1 MNTLHALPS
10 VRRAATLL
18 AAAMAALQAHAHAQD
33 ADIPMQQASDRGAIR
48 AVTLYPDRAA
58 VTREVRVRLDQGLWT
73 VRIPELPASVVRD
86 SLQARVRGSA
96 RLLGVEFSAAR
107 QADFAS
113 SPEGTALAERVRDLR
128 RRVANLA
135 EDRTALEAHEKLVD
149 AVGIRPTAG
158 ALPDGAAQPIDLKS
172 AERQLEAIAAE
183 KARILEESRRLADA
197 KDAAGRELAVAEGQ
211 LAARGG
217 ADRVERAAVVVLS
230 VPEAGMAE
238 IDLTYLVGRAG
249 WAPAYAIRSE
259 ADRSRVSVEY
269 DAMVVQQTGEDWRDV
284 RLSLSTAEPTR
295 ASSPPPV
302 APWFVDVAV
311 PVPAPVETTSAGVA
325 LRYAPTVAAAE
336 PMAPGAPNE
345 GGAFGSA
352 EAEKDLRALAADAD
366 VVDAGI
372 AVSFELPRPVTLV
385 SDAAKRQRTR
395 IGTVSPETAFG
406 YVAAPVLTERVYLRG
421 TLRNASGFQLLPG
434 RAQVFMGGEFVGE
447 TQVPSVA
454 PQGEFRVWFGPDP
467 ALSARREVLS
477 KVTGANGLFG
487 GTELTTWNNRITVSN
502 GTGRDV
508 IVEVLDRRP
517 VSRNEKVEAK
527 LAAARP
533 VPSTDKEY
541 VERRQPQGILRWDLP
556 VPAGAQGPKAATVTW
571 TVELV
576 RPNGMAITPVPD

>member
-1 MNTLHALPS
+1 MHTTFIRSA
-10 VRRAATLL
+10 VVGAALL
-18 AAAMAALQAHAHAQD
+18 AAMPAPVALAQSAAID

-96 RLLGVEFSAAR
+96 RLLGVEFSAER

-128 RRVANLA
+128 RRAGNLA
-135 EDRTALEAHEKLVD
+135 QDRSALEAHEKLVD

-172 AERQLEAIAAE
+172 VERQLEAIAAE
-183 KARILEESRRLADA
+183 KARILEESRRLADE
-197 KDAAGRELAVAEGQ
+197 KDAADRELAVAEGQ

-259 ADRSRVSVEY
+259 ADRSKVSVEY

-302 APWFVDVAV
+302 APWFVDVVV
-311 PVPAPVETTSAGVA
+311 PVPVAMPSTSVAMEFAP
-325 LRYAPTVAAAE
+325 AAAAPE

-345 GGAFGSA
+345 GGAFGNA
-352 EAEKDLRALAADAD
+352 EVERELLELAADAD
-366 VVDAGI
+366 VIDAGI

-406 YVAAPVLTERVYLRG
+406 YVAAPILAERVYLRG
-421 TLRNASGFQLLPG
+421 TLRNASAFQLLPG

-467 ALSARREVLS
+467 AISARREVLS
-477 KVTGANGLFG
+477 KVTGASGLFG
-487 GTELTTWNNRITVSN
+487 GAELTTWNNRITVSN

-508 IVEVLDRRP
+508 TVEVLDRRP

-527 LAAARP
+527 LASAKPAL
-533 VPSTDKEY
+533 SADKAY
-541 VERRQPQGILRWDLP
+541 VSERQPQGILRWDLP

-576 RPNGMAITPVPD
+576 RPNGLETTPVPD

>member
-1 MNTLHALPS
+1 MNTMHALPP
-10 VRRAATLL
+10 VRRAATVL
-18 AAAMAALQAHAHAQD
+18 AAAFAALQVHAHAQD

-96 RLLGVEFSAAR
+96 RLLGVEFSAER

-128 RRVANLA
+128 RRAGNLA
-135 EDRTALEAHEKLVD
+135 QDRSALEAHEKLVD
-149 AVGIRPTAG
+149 EVGIRPTAG

-172 AERQLEAIAAE
+172 VERQLEAIAAE
-183 KARILEESRRLADA
+183 KARILEESRRLADE
-197 KDAAGRELAVAEGQ
+197 KDAADRELAVAEGQ

-259 ADRSRVSVEY
+259 ADRSKVSVEY

-302 APWFVDVAV
+302 APWFVDVVV
-311 PVPAPVETTSAGVA
+311 PVPVAMPSTSVAMEFAP
-325 LRYAPTVAAAE
+325 VAAAPE

-345 GGAFGSA
+345 GGAFGNA
-352 EAEKDLRALAADAD
+352 EVERELLELAADAD
-366 VVDAGI
+366 VIDAGI

-406 YVAAPVLTERVYLRG
+406 YVAAPILAERVYLRG
-421 TLRNASGFQLLPG
+421 TLRNASAFQLLPG

-467 ALSARREVLS
+467 AISARREVLS
-477 KVTGANGLFG
+477 KVTGASGLFG
-487 GTELTTWNNRITVSN
+487 GAELTTWNNRITVSN

-508 IVEVLDRRP
+508 TVEVLDRRP

-527 LAAARP
+527 LASAKPAL
-533 VPSTDKEY
+533 SADKAY
-541 VERRQPQGILRWDLP
+541 VSERQPQGILRWDLP

-576 RPNGMAITPVPD
+576 RPNGLETTPVPD

>member
-1 MNTLHALPS
+1 DGK
-10 VRRAATLL
+10 L
-18 AAAMAALQAHAHAQD
+18 AIGRVL
-33 ADIPMQQASDRGAIR
+33 
-48 AVTLYPDRAA
+48 
-58 VTREVRVRLDQGLWT
+58 RVRQPSRL
-73 VRIPELPASVVRD
+73 
-86 SLQARVRGSA
+86 LQDA

-135 EDRTALEAHEKLVD
+135 EDRAALEAHEKLVD

-158 ALPDGAAQPIDLKS
+158 ALTDGAAWPIDLTS
-172 AERQLEAIAAE
+172 VERQLEAVAAE

-197 KDAAGRELAVAEGQ
+197 KDAADRELSVAEGQ

-230 VPEAGMAE
+230 VPESGMAE

-259 ADRSRVSVEY
+259 ADRSKVSVEY

-302 APWFVDVAV
+302 APWFVDVVV
-311 PVPAPVETTSAGVA
+311 PVPMSPTTGSVA
-325 LRYAPTVAAAE
+325 MEYAPAPAAAE

-345 GGAFGSA
+345 AGWFVADVAGKLM
-352 EAEKDLRALAADAD
+352 ELAADAD
-366 VVDAGI
+366 VIDAGI

-406 YVAAPVLTERVYLRG
+406 YVAAPILTERVYLRG
-421 TLRNASGFQLLPG
+421 TLRNASAFQLLPG

-487 GTELTTWNNRITVSN
+487 GAELTTWNNRITVSN

-508 IVEVLDRRP
+508 TVEVLDRRP

-527 LAAARP
+527 LAAATP
-533 VPSTDKEY
+533 ALSADTAY
-541 VERRQPQGILRWDLP
+541 VTERQPQGILRWDLP
-556 VPAGAQGPKAATVTW
+556 VAAGAQGPKAATVTW

-576 RPNGMAITPVPD
+576 RPNGLAITTVPD

>member
-1 MNTLHALPS
+1 MNVLPS
-10 VRRAATLL
+10 VRRTAAVL
-18 AAAMAALQAHAHAQD
+18 AAALAALPMHARAQD

-58 VTREVRVRLDQGLWT
+58 VTREVRVRLEQGLWT
-73 VRIPELPASVVRD
+73 VRIPELPASVVQD

-113 SPEGTALAERVRDLR
+113 SPEGAALAGRVRDLR

-135 EDRTALEAHEKLVD
+135 EDRAALEAHEKLVD

-158 ALPDGAAQPIDLKS
+158 ALTDGAAWPIDLTS
-172 AERQLEAIAAE
+172 VERQLEAVAAE

-197 KDAAGRELAVAEGQ
+197 KDAADRELSVAEGQ

-230 VPEAGMAE
+230 VPESGMAE

-259 ADRSRVSVEY
+259 ADRSKVSVEY

-302 APWFVDVAV
+302 APWFVDVVV
-311 PVPAPVETTSAGVA
+311 PVPMSPTTGSVA
-325 LRYAPTVAAAE
+325 MDYAPAPAAAK
-336 PMAPGAPNE
+336 PMEPGAPNE
-345 GGAFGSA
+345 GGALGGA
-352 EAEKDLRALAADAD
+352 DVAEKLMELAADAD
-366 VVDAGI
+366 VIDAGI

-406 YVAAPVLTERVYLRG
+406 YVAAPILTERVYLRG
-421 TLRNASGFQLLPG
+421 TLRNASAFQLLPG

-487 GTELTTWNNRITVSN
+487 GAELTTWNNRITVSN

-508 IVEVLDRRP
+508 TVEVLDRRP

-527 LAAARP
+527 LAAATP
-533 VPSTDKEY
+533 ALSADTAY
-541 VERRQPQGILRWDLP
+541 VTERQPQGILRWDLP
-556 VPAGAQGPKAATVTW
+556 VAAGAQGPKAATVNW

-576 RPNGMAITPVPD
+576 RPNGLAITPVPD

>member
-1 MNTLHALPS
+1 MNTMHALPP
-10 VRRAATLL
+10 VRRAATVL
-18 AAAMAALQAHAHAQD
+18 AAAFAALQVHAHAQD

-96 RLLGVEFSAAR
+96 RLLGVEFSAER

-128 RRVANLA
+128 RRAGNLA
-135 EDRTALEAHEKLVD
+135 QDRSALEAHEKLVD

-172 AERQLEAIAAE
+172 VERQLEAIAAE
-183 KARILEESRRLADA
+183 KARILEESRRLADE
-197 KDAAGRELAVAEGQ
+197 KDAADREFAVAEGQ

-259 ADRSRVSVEY
+259 ADRSKVSVEY

-302 APWFVDVAV
+302 APWFVDVVV
-311 PVPAPVETTSAGVA
+311 PVPVAMPSTSVAMEFAP
-325 LRYAPTVAAAE
+325 AAAAPE
-336 PMAPGAPNE
+336 SMAPGAPNE
-345 GGAFGSA
+345 GGAFGNA
-352 EAEKDLRALAADAD
+352 EVERELLELAADAD
-366 VVDAGI
+366 VIDAGI

-406 YVAAPVLTERVYLRG
+406 YVAAPILAERVYLRG
-421 TLRNASGFQLLPG
+421 TLRNASAFQLLPG

-467 ALSARREVLS
+467 AISARREVLS
-477 KVTGANGLFG
+477 KVTGASGLFG
-487 GTELTTWNNRITVSN
+487 GAELTTWNNRITVSN

-508 IVEVLDRRP
+508 TVEVLDRRP

-527 LAAARP
+527 LASAKPAL
-533 VPSTDKEY
+533 SADKAY
-541 VERRQPQGILRWDLP
+541 VSERQPQGILRWDLP

-576 RPNGMAITPVPD
+576 RPNGLETTPVPD

>member
-1 MNTLHALPS
+1 MNTMHALPP
-10 VRRAATLL
+10 VRRAATVL
-18 AAAMAALQAHAHAQD
+18 AAAFAALQVHAHAQD

-96 RLLGVEFSAAR
+96 RLLGVEFSAER

-128 RRVANLA
+128 RRAGNLA
-135 EDRTALEAHEKLVD
+135 QDRSALEAHEKLVD
-149 AVGIRPTAG
+149 EVGIRPTAG

-172 AERQLEAIAAE
+172 VERQLEAIAAE
-183 KARILEESRRLADA
+183 KARILEESRRLADE
-197 KDAAGRELAVAEGQ
+197 KDAADRELAVAEGQ

-259 ADRSRVSVEY
+259 ADRSKVSVEY

-302 APWFVDVAV
+302 APWFVDVVV
-311 PVPAPVETTSAGVA
+311 PVPVAMPSTSVAMEFAP
-325 LRYAPTVAAAE
+325 AAAAPE

-345 GGAFGSA
+345 GGAFGNA
-352 EAEKDLRALAADAD
+352 EVERELLELAADAN
-366 VVDAGI
+366 VIDAGI

-406 YVAAPVLTERVYLRG
+406 YVAAPILAERVYLRG
-421 TLRNASGFQLLPG
+421 TLRNASAFQLLPG

-467 ALSARREVLS
+467 AISARREVLS
-477 KVTGANGLFG
+477 KVTGASGLFG
-487 GTELTTWNNRITVSN
+487 GAELTTWNNRITVSN

-508 IVEVLDRRP
+508 TVEVLDRRP

-527 LAAARP
+527 LASAKPAL
-533 VPSTDKEY
+533 SADKAY
-541 VERRQPQGILRWDLP
+541 VSERQPQGILRWDLP

-576 RPNGMAITPVPD
+576 RPNGLETTPVPD

>member
-1 MNTLHALPS
+1 MNTMHALPP
-10 VRRAATLL
+10 VRRAATVL
-18 AAAMAALQAHAHAQD
+18 AAAFAALQVHAHAQD

-96 RLLGVEFSAAR
+96 RLLGVEFSAER

-128 RRVANLA
+128 RRAGNLA
-135 EDRTALEAHEKLVD
+135 QDRSALEAHEKLVD

-172 AERQLEAIAAE
+172 VERQLEAIAAE
-183 KARILEESRRLADA
+183 KARILEESRRLADE
-197 KDAAGRELAVAEGQ
+197 KDAADRELAVAEGQ

-230 VPEAGMAE
+230 VPEASMAE

-259 ADRSRVSVEY
+259 ADRSKVSVEY

-302 APWFVDVAV
+302 APWFVDVVV
-311 PVPAPVETTSAGVA
+311 PVPVAMPSTSVAMEFAP
-325 LRYAPTVAAAE
+325 AAAAPE

-345 GGAFGSA
+345 GGAFGNA
-352 EAEKDLRALAADAD
+352 EVERELLELAADAN
-366 VVDAGI
+366 VIDAGI

-406 YVAAPVLTERVYLRG
+406 YVAAPILAERVYLRG
-421 TLRNASGFQLLPG
+421 TLRNASAFQLLPG

-467 ALSARREVLS
+467 AISARREVLS
-477 KVTGANGLFG
+477 KVTGASGLFG
-487 GTELTTWNNRITVSN
+487 GAELTTWNNRITVSN

-508 IVEVLDRRP
+508 TVEVLDRRP

-527 LAAARP
+527 LASAKPAL
-533 VPSTDKEY
+533 SADKAY
-541 VERRQPQGILRWDLP
+541 VSERQPQGILRWDLP

-576 RPNGMAITPVPD
+576 RPNGLETTPVPD

>member
-1 MNTLHALPS
+1 MNTMHALPP
-10 VRRAATLL
+10 VRRAATVL
-18 AAAMAALQAHAHAQD
+18 AAAFAALQVHAHAQD

-96 RLLGVEFSAAR
+96 RLLGVEFSAER

-128 RRVANLA
+128 RRAGNLA
-135 EDRTALEAHEKLVD
+135 QDRSALEAHEKLVD
-149 AVGIRPTAG
+149 EVGIRPTAG

-172 AERQLEAIAAE
+172 VERQLEAIAAE
-183 KARILEESRRLADA
+183 KARILEESRRLADE
-197 KDAAGRELAVAEGQ
+197 KDAADRELAVAEGQ

-259 ADRSRVSVEY
+259 ADRSKVSVEY

-302 APWFVDVAV
+302 APWFVDVVV
-311 PVPAPVETTSAGVA
+311 PVPVAMPSTSVAMEFAP
-325 LRYAPTVAAAE
+325 AAAAPE

-345 GGAFGSA
+345 GGAFGNA
-352 EAEKDLRALAADAD
+352 EVERELLELAADAD
-366 VVDAGI
+366 VIDAGI

-406 YVAAPVLTERVYLRG
+406 YVAAPILAERVYLRG
-421 TLRNASGFQLLPG
+421 TLRNASAFQLLPG

-467 ALSARREVLS
+467 AISARREVLS
-477 KVTGANGLFG
+477 KVTGASGLFG
-487 GTELTTWNNRITVSN
+487 GAELTTWNNRITVSN

-508 IVEVLDRRP
+508 TVEVLDRRP

-527 LAAARP
+527 LASAKPAL
-533 VPSTDKEY
+533 SADKAY
-541 VERRQPQGILRWDLP
+541 VSERQPQGILRWDLP

-576 RPNGMAITPVPD
+576 RPNGLETTPVPD

>member
-1 MNTLHALPS
+1 MNTMHALPP
-10 VRRAATLL
+10 VRRAATVL
-18 AAAMAALQAHAHAQD
+18 AAAFAALQVHAHAQD

-96 RLLGVEFSAAR
+96 RLLGVEFSAER

-128 RRVANLA
+128 RRAGNLA
-135 EDRTALEAHEKLVD
+135 QDRSALEAHEKLVD

-172 AERQLEAIAAE
+172 VERQLEAIAAE
-183 KARILEESRRLADA
+183 KARILEESRRLADE
-197 KDAAGRELAVAEGQ
+197 KDAADREFAVAEGQ

-259 ADRSRVSVEY
+259 ADRSKVSVEY

-302 APWFVDVAV
+302 APWFVDVVV
-311 PVPAPVETTSAGVA
+311 PVPVAMPSTSVAMEFAP
-325 LRYAPTVAAAE
+325 AAAAPE

-345 GGAFGSA
+345 GGAFGNA
-352 EAEKDLRALAADAD
+352 EVERELLELAADAD
-366 VVDAGI
+366 VIDAGI

-406 YVAAPVLTERVYLRG
+406 YVAAPILAERVYLRG
-421 TLRNASGFQLLPG
+421 TLRNASAFQLLPG

-467 ALSARREVLS
+467 AISARREVLS
-477 KVTGANGLFG
+477 KVTGASGLFG
-487 GTELTTWNNRITVSN
+487 GAELTTWNNRITVSN

-508 IVEVLDRRP
+508 TVEVLDRRP

-527 LAAARP
+527 LASAKPAL
-533 VPSTDKEY
+533 SADKAY
-541 VERRQPQGILRWDLP
+541 VSERQPQGILRWDLP

-576 RPNGMAITPVPD
+576 RPNGLETTPVPD

>member
-1 MNTLHALPS
+1 MTTTYALTS
-10 VRRAATLL
+10 ARRAATLL
-18 AAAMAALQAHAHAQD
+18 AAAVAALAGRAHAQD
-33 ADIPMQQASDRGAIR
+33 ADIPMRQASDRGAIR

-58 VTREVRVRLDQGLWT
+58 VTREVRLRLDQGLWT
-73 VRIPELPASVVRD
+73 VRIPELPASVAED

-96 RLLGVEFSAAR
+96 RLLGVEYSAVR

-135 EDRTALEAHEKLVD
+135 QDRAALEAHEKLVD
-149 AVGIRPTAG
+149 AVGIRPSAG

-172 AERQLEAIAAE
+172 VERQLEAVAAE
-183 KARILEESRRLADA
+183 KAHILEESRRLADA
-197 KDAAGRELAVAEGQ
+197 KEAAERELAVAEGQ

-217 ADRVERAAVVVLS
+217 ADRVERAAVVVVS
-230 VPEAGMAE
+230 VPEAGAAE

-259 ADRSRVSVEY
+259 ADRSKVAIEY

-302 APWFVDVAV
+302 APWFVDVVV
-311 PVPAPVETTSAGVA
+311 PVPVAMPSTGVA
-325 LRYAPTVAAAE
+325 MEFAPDSEAPE

-345 GGAFGSA
+345 GGAFGKPDA
-352 EAEKDLRALAADAD
+352 ALALRDLAADAD
-366 VVDAGI
+366 VADAGI

-395 IGTVSPETAFG
+395 IGTVAPEAAFG
-406 YVAAPVLTERVYLRG
+406 YVAAPILTERVFLRG
-421 TLRNASGFQLLPG
+421 TLRNASPFQLLPG

-447 TQVPSVA
+447 AQVPSVA
-454 PQGEFRVWFGPDP
+454 PQGEFRTWFGPDP
-467 ALSARREVLS
+467 ALAARREVLS
-477 KVTGANGLFG
+477 KVTGASGLFG
-487 GTELTTWNNRITVSN
+487 GAELTAWNNRITVSN

-508 IVEVLDRRP
+508 AVEVLDRRP
-517 VSRNEKVEAK
+517 VSRNEKVEAR
-527 LAAARP
+527 LAAATP
-533 VPSTDKEY
+533 ALSADKEY
-541 VERRQPQGILRWDLP
+541 VERRQPQGILRWDLQ
-556 VPAGAQGPKAATVTW
+556 VPAGAQGPKAATITW

-576 RPNGMAITPVPD
+576 RPNGLQTTPVPD

>member
-1 MNTLHALPS
+1 MNTMHALPP
-10 VRRAATLL
+10 VRRAATVL
-18 AAAMAALQAHAHAQD
+18 AAAFAALQVHAHAQD

-96 RLLGVEFSAAR
+96 RLLGVEFSAER

-128 RRVANLA
+128 RRAGNLA
-135 EDRTALEAHEKLVD
+135 QDRSALEAHEKLVD

-172 AERQLEAIAAE
+172 VERQLEAIAAE
-183 KARILEESRRLADA
+183 KARILEESRRLADE
-197 KDAAGRELAVAEGQ
+197 KDAADRELAVAEGQ

-259 ADRSRVSVEY
+259 ADRSKVSVEY

-302 APWFVDVAV
+302 APWFVDVVV
-311 PVPAPVETTSAGVA
+311 PVPVAMPSTSVAMEFAP
-325 LRYAPTVAAAE
+325 AAAAPE

-345 GGAFGSA
+345 GGAFGNA
-352 EAEKDLRALAADAD
+352 EVERELLELAADAD
-366 VVDAGI
+366 VIDAGI

-406 YVAAPVLTERVYLRG
+406 YVAAPILAERVYLRG
-421 TLRNASGFQLLPG
+421 TLRNASAFQLLPG

-467 ALSARREVLS
+467 AISARREVLS
-477 KVTGANGLFG
+477 KVTGASGLFG
-487 GTELTTWNNRITVSN
+487 GAELTTWNNRITVSN

-508 IVEVLDRRP
+508 TVEVLDRRP

-527 LAAARP
+527 LASAKPAL
-533 VPSTDKEY
+533 SADKAY
-541 VERRQPQGILRWDLP
+541 VSERQPQGILRWDLP

-576 RPNGMAITPVPD
+576 RPNGLETTPVPD

>member
-1 MNTLHALPS
+1 MNTMHALPP
-10 VRRAATLL
+10 VRRAATVL
-18 AAAMAALQAHAHAQD
+18 AAAFAALQVHAHAQD

-96 RLLGVEFSAAR
+96 RLLGVEFSAER

-128 RRVANLA
+128 RRAGNLA
-135 EDRTALEAHEKLVD
+135 QDRSALEAHEKLVD

-172 AERQLEAIAAE
+172 VERQLEAIAAE
-183 KARILEESRRLADA
+183 KARILEESRRLADE
-197 KDAAGRELAVAEGQ
+197 KDAADRELAVAEGQ

-259 ADRSRVSVEY
+259 ADRSKVSVEY

-302 APWFVDVAV
+302 APWFVDVVV
-311 PVPAPVETTSAGVA
+311 PVPVAMPSTSVAMEFAP
-325 LRYAPTVAAAE
+325 AAAAPE

-345 GGAFGSA
+345 GGAFGNA
-352 EAEKDLRALAADAD
+352 EVERELLELAADAN
-366 VVDAGI
+366 VIDAGI

-406 YVAAPVLTERVYLRG
+406 YVAAPILAERVYLRG
-421 TLRNASGFQLLPG
+421 TLRNASAFQLLPG

-467 ALSARREVLS
+467 AISARREVLS
-477 KVTGANGLFG
+477 KVTGASGLFG
-487 GTELTTWNNRITVSN
+487 GAELTTWNNRITVSN

-508 IVEVLDRRP
+508 TVEVLDRRP

-527 LAAARP
+527 LASAKPAL
-533 VPSTDKEY
+533 SADKAY
-541 VERRQPQGILRWDLP
+541 VSERQPQGILRWDLP

-576 RPNGMAITPVPD
+576 RPNGLETTPVPD

>member
-1 MNTLHALPS
+1 MTTMHALPH
-10 VRRAATLL
+10 VRRAAAIL
-18 AAAMAALQAHAHAQD
+18 AALVAAIPAHAQD

-73 VRIPELPASVVRD
+73 VRVPELPASVVAD

-107 QADFAS
+107 QPDFAS

-128 RRVANLA
+128 RKAANLGQ
-135 EDRTALEAHEKLVD
+135 DRAALEAHEKLVD

-158 ALPDGAAQPIDLKS
+158 ALPDGASQPIDLKS
-172 AERQLEAIAAE
+172 VERQLEAVAAE

-197 KDAAGRELAVAEGQ
+197 KEAAERELAVAEGQ

-259 ADRSRVSVEY
+259 ADRSKVSVEY
-269 DAMVVQQTGEDWRDV
+269 DATVVQQTGEDWRDV

-302 APWFVDVAV
+302 TPWFVDVVV
-311 PVPAPVETTSAGVA
+311 PVPVDAVA
-325 LRYAPTVAAAE
+325 RSVAMEYAPAAAAPA
-336 PMAPGAPNE
+336 PMAPGSPASGEPN
-345 GGAFGSA
+345 GDPQVAKS
-352 EAEKDLRALAADAD
+352 LMALAADAE
-366 VVDAGI
+366 VVQAGI

-385 SDAAKRQRTR
+385 SDASKRQRTR
-395 IGTVSPETAFG
+395 IGMVVPETTFG
-406 YVAAPVLTERVYLRG
+406 YVAAPLLTERVYLRG
-421 TLRNASGFQLLPG
+421 TLRNASAFQLLPG

-454 PQGEFRVWFGPDP
+454 PQGEFRVWFGPDA
-467 ALSARREVLS
+467 ALTARREVLS
-477 KVTGANGLFG
+477 KVTGASGLFG
-487 GTELTTWNNRITVSN
+487 GAELTTWNNRITVSN

-508 IVEVLDRRP
+508 TVEVLDRRP
-517 VSRNEKVEAK
+517 VSRNERIESK
-527 LAAARP
+527 LAASK
-533 VPSTDKEY
+533 PSLSADKEY

-556 VPAGAQGPKAATVTW
+556 VPAGAQGPKAATVAW

-576 RPNGMAITPVPD
+576 RPNGLATTPVPD

>member
-1 MNTLHALPS
+1 MHALPS
-10 VRRAATLL
+10 VRCAATVL
-18 AAAMAALQAHAHAQD
+18 AAALAALPVHARAQD

-58 VTREVRVRLDQGLWT
+58 VTREVRVRLEQGLWT
-73 VRIPELPASVVRD
+73 VRIPELPASVVQD

-113 SPEGTALAERVRDLR
+113 SPEGTALAGRVRDLR

-135 EDRTALEAHEKLVD
+135 EDRAALEAHEKLVD

-158 ALPDGAAQPIDLKS
+158 ALTDGAAWPIDLTS
-172 AERQLEAIAAE
+172 VERQLEAVAAE

-197 KDAAGRELAVAEGQ
+197 KDAADRELSVAEGQ

-230 VPEAGMAE
+230 VPESGMAE

-259 ADRSRVSVEY
+259 ADRSKVSVEY

-302 APWFVDVAV
+302 APWFVDVVV
-311 PVPAPVETTSAGVA
+311 PVPMSPTTGSVA
-325 LRYAPTVAAAE
+325 MEYAPAPAAAE

-345 GGAFGSA
+345 GGALGGA
-352 EAEKDLRALAADAD
+352 DVAEKLMELAADAD
-366 VVDAGI
+366 VIDAGI

-395 IGTVSPETAFG
+395 IGTVSPET
-406 YVAAPVLTERVYLRG
+406 
-421 TLRNASGFQLLPG
+421 
-434 RAQVFMGGEFVGE
+434 
-447 TQVPSVA
+447 
-454 PQGEFRVWFGPDP
+454 
-467 ALSARREVLS
+467 
-477 KVTGANGLFG
+477 
-487 GTELTTWNNRITVSN
+487 
-502 GTGRDV
+502 
-508 IVEVLDRRP
+508 
-517 VSRNEKVEAK
+517 
-527 LAAARP
+527 
-533 VPSTDKEY
+533 
-541 VERRQPQGILRWDLP
+541 
-556 VPAGAQGPKAATVTW
+556 
-571 TVELV
+571 
-576 RPNGMAITPVPD
+576 

>member
-1 MNTLHALPS
+1 MNTMHALPP
-10 VRRAATLL
+10 VRRAATVL
-18 AAAMAALQAHAHAQD
+18 AAAFAALQVHAHAQD

-96 RLLGVEFSAAR
+96 RLLGVEFSAER

-128 RRVANLA
+128 RRAGNLA
-135 EDRTALEAHEKLVD
+135 QDRSALEAHEKLVD

-172 AERQLEAIAAE
+172 VERQLEAIAAE
-183 KARILEESRRLADA
+183 KARILEESRRLADE
-197 KDAAGRELAVAEGQ
+197 KDAADRELAVAEGQ

-259 ADRSRVSVEY
+259 ADRSKVSVEY

-302 APWFVDVAV
+302 APWFVDVVV
-311 PVPAPVETTSAGVA
+311 PVPVAMPSTSVAMEFAP
-325 LRYAPTVAAAE
+325 VAAAPE

-345 GGAFGSA
+345 GGAFGNA
-352 EAEKDLRALAADAD
+352 EVERELLELAADAD
-366 VVDAGI
+366 VIDAGI

-406 YVAAPVLTERVYLRG
+406 YVAAPILAERVYLRG
-421 TLRNASGFQLLPG
+421 TLRNASAFQLLPG

-467 ALSARREVLS
+467 AISARREVLS
-477 KVTGANGLFG
+477 KVTGASGLFG
-487 GTELTTWNNRITVSN
+487 GAELTTWNNRITVSN

-508 IVEVLDRRP
+508 TVEVLDRRP

-527 LAAARP
+527 LASAKPAL
-533 VPSTDKEY
+533 SADKAY
-541 VERRQPQGILRWDLP
+541 VSERQPQGILRWDLP

-576 RPNGMAITPVPD
+576 RPNGLETTPVPD

>member
-1 MNTLHALPS
+1 MNTMHALPP
-10 VRRAATLL
+10 VRRAATVL
-18 AAAMAALQAHAHAQD
+18 AAAFAALQVHAHAQD

-96 RLLGVEFSAAR
+96 RLLGVEFSAER

-128 RRVANLA
+128 RRAGNLA
-135 EDRTALEAHEKLVD
+135 QDRSALEAHEKLVD

-172 AERQLEAIAAE
+172 VERQLEAIAAE
-183 KARILEESRRLADA
+183 KARILEESRRLADE
-197 KDAAGRELAVAEGQ
+197 KDAADRELAVAEGQ

-259 ADRSRVSVEY
+259 ADRSKVSVEY

-302 APWFVDVAV
+302 APWFVDVVV
-311 PVPAPVETTSAGVA
+311 PVPVAMPSTSVAMEFAP
-325 LRYAPTVAAAE
+325 AAAAPE

-345 GGAFGSA
+345 GGAFGNA
-352 EAEKDLRALAADAD
+352 EVERELLELAADAD
-366 VVDAGI
+366 VIDAGI

-406 YVAAPVLTERVYLRG
+406 YVAAPILAERVYLRG
-421 TLRNASGFQLLPG
+421 TLRNASAFQLLPG

-467 ALSARREVLS
+467 AISARREVLS
-477 KVTGANGLFG
+477 KVTGASGLFG
-487 GTELTTWNNRITVSN
+487 GAELTTWNNRITVSN

-508 IVEVLDRRP
+508 TVEVLDRRP

-527 LAAARP
+527 LASAKPAL
-533 VPSTDKEY
+533 SADKAY
-541 VERRQPQGILRWDLP
+541 VSERQPQGILRWDLP
-556 VPAGAQGPKAATVTW
+556 VPAGAQGPKAATVAW

-576 RPNGMAITPVPD
+576 RPNGLATTPVPD

>member
-10 VRRAATLL
+10 VRRAA
-18 AAAMAALQAHAHAQD
+18 AALATAIAALHARTNAQD

-73 VRIPELPASVVRD
+73 VRIPELPASVVQD

-128 RRVANLA
+128 RRVANLGQ
-135 EDRTALEAHEKLVD
+135 DRTALEAHEKLVD
-149 AVGIRPTAG
+149 AIGIRPTAG
-158 ALPDGAAQPIDLKS
+158 AMPDGASQPIDLKS
-172 AERQLEAIAAE
+172 VERQLEAIAAE

-197 KDAAGRELAVAEGQ
+197 TEAAQRELMVAEGQ

-217 ADRVERAAVVVLS
+217 ADRIERAAVVVLS

-302 APWFVDVAV
+302 APWFVDVVV
-311 PVPAPVETTSAGVA
+311 PVPAAPTTGRVA
-325 LRYAPTVAAAE
+325 MEYAPASAAPE

-345 GGAFGSA
+345 GGAFGTPDA
-352 EAEKDLRALAADAD
+352 ALALRELAADAD
-366 VVDAGI
+366 VVDAGL

-395 IGTVSPETAFG
+395 IGVVSPETAFG
-406 YVAAPVLTERVYLRG
+406 YVAAPILTERVYLRG
-421 TLRNASGFQLLPG
+421 TLRNASAFQLLPG

-487 GTELTTWNNRITVSN
+487 GAELTTWNNRITVSN

-508 IVEVLDRRP
+508 VVEVLDRRP
-517 VSRNEKVEAK
+517 VSRNERVEAK
-527 LAAARP
+527 LAAAKP
-533 VPSTDKEY
+533 ALSADKEY

-571 TVELV
+571 TAELV
-576 RPNGMAITPVPD
+576 RPNGLGITPVPD

>member
-1 MNTLHALPS
+1 MNTMHALPP
-10 VRRAATLL
+10 VRRAATVL
-18 AAAMAALQAHAHAQD
+18 AAAFAALQVHAHAQD

-96 RLLGVEFSAAR
+96 RLLGVEFSAER

-128 RRVANLA
+128 RRAGNLA
-135 EDRTALEAHEKLVD
+135 QDRSALEAHEKLVD
-149 AVGIRPTAG
+149 EVGIRPTAG

-172 AERQLEAIAAE
+172 VERQLEAIAAE
-183 KARILEESRRLADA
+183 KARILEESRRLADE
-197 KDAAGRELAVAEGQ
+197 KDAADRELAVAEGQ

-259 ADRSRVSVEY
+259 ADRSKVSVEY

-302 APWFVDVAV
+302 APWFVDVVV
-311 PVPAPVETTSAGVA
+311 PVPVAMPSTSVAMEFAP
-325 LRYAPTVAAAE
+325 AAAAPE
-336 PMAPGAPNE
+336 SMAPGAPNE
-345 GGAFGSA
+345 GGAFGNA
-352 EAEKDLRALAADAD
+352 EVERELLELAADAD
-366 VVDAGI
+366 VIDAGI

-406 YVAAPVLTERVYLRG
+406 YVAAPILAERVYLRG
-421 TLRNASGFQLLPG
+421 TLRNASAFQLLPG

-467 ALSARREVLS
+467 AISARREVLS
-477 KVTGANGLFG
+477 KVTGASGLFG
-487 GTELTTWNNRITVSN
+487 GAELTTWNNRITVSN

-508 IVEVLDRRP
+508 TVEVLDRRP

-527 LAAARP
+527 LASAKPAL
-533 VPSTDKEY
+533 SADKAY
-541 VERRQPQGILRWDLP
+541 VSERQPQGILRWDLP

-576 RPNGMAITPVPD
+576 RPNGLETTPVPD

>member
-1 MNTLHALPS
+1 MNTMHALPP
-10 VRRAATLL
+10 VRRAATVL
-18 AAAMAALQAHAHAQD
+18 AAAFAALQVHAHAQD

-96 RLLGVEFSAAR
+96 RLLGVEFSAER

-128 RRVANLA
+128 RRAGNLA
-135 EDRTALEAHEKLVD
+135 QDRSALEAHEKLVD

-172 AERQLEAIAAE
+172 VERQLEAIAAE
-183 KARILEESRRLADA
+183 KARILEESRRLADE
-197 KDAAGRELAVAEGQ
+197 KDAADRELAVAEGQ

-259 ADRSRVSVEY
+259 ADRSKVSVEY

-302 APWFVDVAV
+302 APWFVDVVV
-311 PVPAPVETTSAGVA
+311 PVPVAMPSTSVAMEFAP
-325 LRYAPTVAAAE
+325 AAAAPE
-336 PMAPGAPNE
+336 SMAPGAPNE
-345 GGAFGSA
+345 GGAFGNA
-352 EAEKDLRALAADAD
+352 EVERELLELAADAD
-366 VVDAGI
+366 VIDAGI

-406 YVAAPVLTERVYLRG
+406 YVAAPILAERVYLRG
-421 TLRNASGFQLLPG
+421 TLRNASAFQLLPG

-467 ALSARREVLS
+467 AISARREVLS
-477 KVTGANGLFG
+477 KVTGASGLFG
-487 GTELTTWNNRITVSN
+487 GAELTTWNNRITVSN

-508 IVEVLDRRP
+508 TVEVLDRRP

-527 LAAARP
+527 LASAKPAL
-533 VPSTDKEY
+533 SADKAY
-541 VERRQPQGILRWDLP
+541 VSERQPQGILRWDLP

-576 RPNGMAITPVPD
+576 RPNGLETTPVPD

>member
-1 MNTLHALPS
+1 MTTMHALPH
-10 VRRAATLL
+10 VRRAAAIL
-18 AAAMAALQAHAHAQD
+18 AALVAAIPAHAQD

-73 VRIPELPASVVRD
+73 VRVPELPASVVAD

-107 QADFAS
+107 QPDFAS

-128 RRVANLA
+128 RKAANLGQERA
-135 EDRTALEAHEKLVD
+135 ALEAHEKLVD

-158 ALPDGAAQPIDLKS
+158 ALPDGASQPIDLKS
-172 AERQLEAIAAE
+172 VERQLEAVAAE

-197 KDAAGRELAVAEGQ
+197 KEAAERELAVAEGQ

-230 VPEAGMAE
+230 VPEAGLAE

-259 ADRSRVSVEY
+259 ADRSKVSVEY

-302 APWFVDVAV
+302 APWFVDVVV
-311 PVPAPVETTSAGVA
+311 PVPVAMPSTPVAMGFAP
-325 LRYAPTVAAAE
+325 AAAAPE

-352 EAEKDLRALAADAD
+352 ELAGKAELLELAADAD
-366 VVDAGI
+366 VIDAGI

-406 YVAAPVLTERVYLRG
+406 YVAAPILAERVYLRG
-421 TLRNASGFQLLPG
+421 TLRNASAFQLLPG

-477 KVTGANGLFG
+477 KVTGASGLFG
-487 GTELTTWNNRITVSN
+487 GAELTTWNNRITVSN

-508 IVEVLDRRP
+508 TVEVLDRRP

-527 LAAARP
+527 LASAKPAL
-533 VPSTDKEY
+533 SADKAY
-541 VERRQPQGILRWDLP
+541 VSERQPQGILRWDLP

-576 RPNGMAITPVPD
+576 RPNGLETTPVPD